1 MYLQH
6 WQQLSWPSVHNA
18 CLFLADNQLRTLYNY
33 MIFAAHDLQAA
44 PEGDLK
50 QIAFT
55 GSSKIGDAL
64 IQRWLSK
71 RETKRYQLSQL
82 RKLLENLCNKN
93 EQTAMKLLTDYPD
106 TNALMK
112 AAAEQVTSASLDQ
125 LKV

>member
-1 MYLQH
+1 
-6 WQQLSWPSVHNA
+6 
-18 CLFLADNQLRTLYNY
+18 
-33 MIFAAHDLQAA
+33 MIYAAHDLQAA

-93 EQTAMKLLTDYPD
+93 EQTATKLLTDYPD